1 MPNSDYKL
9 LVVDDDDRVRDSF
22 IAYLEDSSFSVFGA
36 NSVNTALAVFEQ
48 FTPDLVITDLKMPGK
63 DGLSLLRVV
72 NERYSNLPVIVISGA
87 SVMND
92 VVEALRL
99 GAVDYFIKPV
109 VDLEVLELAVI
120 RGIERSQLLNENN
133 QYREQLEQAN
143 QTLKS
148 YIGALEQDQQ
158 AGHFVQQS
166 LLPPSP
172 FTAKTLSCQNK
183 VIPSLYLSGDC
194 IDYALLER
202 RYFAFY
208 LADVSGHGSA
218 PAFVA
223 IWLKNLLSQLVRLKH
238 LLTDFDHINE
248 ALNQLLMVTND
259 QLIATGLSNNLTMIV
274 GIIDTQTNELFYS
287 VAGHLPLPI
296 LVSSEGTQYLEGKGI
311 VVGLQDDTKWKV
323 YHRELPEE
331 GSLVL
336 FSDGILEIVEGKNL
350 IEKEQ
355 NLLDIIDQMDGDFD
369 KIRTQFNLDNV
380 ANAPDDIAVLTIKM
394 H

>member
-22 IAYLEDSSFSVFGA
+22 IAYLEDSSFEVFGA
-36 NSVNTALAVFEQ
+36 NSVDAALTLFEQ
-48 FTPDLVITDLKMPGK
+48 FIPDLVITDLKMPGK
-63 DGLSLLRVV
+63 DGLGLLKVIK
-72 NERYSNLPVIVISGA
+72 ERYANLPVIVISGA
-87 SVMND
+87 SVMSD

-109 VDLEVLELAVI
+109 VDLEVLEHAVI
-120 RGIERSQLLNENN
+120 QGLESSQLRDENK
-133 QYREQLEQAN
+133 QYREQLEHAN

-148 YIGALEQDQQ
+148 HITALEQDQQ

-172 FTAKTLSCQNK
+172 FVSKALSCQSK
-183 VIPSLYLSGDC
+183 VVPSLYLSGDC

-274 GIIDTQTNELFYS
+274 GIIDTQTN
-287 VAGHLPLPI
+287 
-296 LVSSEGTQYLEGKGI
+296 
-311 VVGLQDDTKWKV
+311 
-323 YHRELPEE
+323 
-331 GSLVL
+331 
-336 FSDGILEIVEGKNL
+336 
-350 IEKEQ
+350 
-355 NLLDIIDQMDGDFD
+355 
-369 KIRTQFNLDNV
+369 
-380 ANAPDDIAVLTIKM
+380 
-394 H
+394 